1 MRINV
6 RADSITVGCLG
17 WNSIISHRVPPPHL
31 LWKASWIL
39 QKKIQSRPEHTRY
52 QSLGHLWKVK
62 VLSQAQ
68 GCSPGLFMWQGLF
81 LQGPISGTQWSP
93 DGWRLAALEN
103 LGACM
108 WNFLLRPP
116 WGFLCS
122 TWAVHFQVS
131 PPEQRTSLLIQPL
144 ACATWAERL
153 LPPGYQQNKYNL
165 NRLLHPH
172 TSFAD
177 FCSCPLPRPFP
188 CYIGHHLYAFAI

>member
-17 WNSIISHRVPPPHL
+17 WNSTISHRVPPPHL

-81 LQGPISGTQWSP
+81 KYSVKSRW
-93 DGWRLAALEN
+93 LEAGCPGEFRC
-103 LGACM
+103 LHVK
-108 WNFLLRPP
+108 FLTP
-116 WGFLCS
+116 
-122 TWAVHFQVS
+122 
-131 PPEQRTSLLIQPL
+131 TSLRIPLQYMGCSLPSQP
-144 ACATWAERL
+144 TWAE
-153 LPPGYQQNKYNL
+153 NL
-165 NRLLHPH
+165 
-172 TSFAD
+172 FANPASGL
-177 FCSCPLPRPFP
+177 CNLGREAPSSWVSTKQ
-188 CYIGHHLYAFAI
+188 IQSK